1 MSTDFQHVDP
11 LIFKTNHP
19 IETDIR
25 ERLRSFEFITNN
37 LENVNPEY
45 CRRKPDI
52 IIYKFRKTYY
62 EMKCKNILR
71 NILWNKIRRPKIET
85 KYSPQNLNI
94 LLQSMEDEENMD
106 EFDKIIT
113 DWE

>member
-1 MSTDFQHVDP
+1 MSTEFQHVDP

-19 IETDIR
+19 IESDIR

-45 CRRKPDI
+45 RRRKPAT
-52 IIYKFRKTYY
+52 IIYNFRKTYY
-62 EMKCKNILR
+62 EMKYKNKLR
-71 NILWNKIRRPKIET
+71 NILWNKIRRPKIEA
-85 KYSPQNLNI
+85 KYSPQNLNN

-106 EFDKIIT
+106 EFDKLIA

>member
-1 MSTDFQHVDP
+1 MSTEFKYVDP
-11 LIFKTNHP
+11 LVFENNP
-19 IETDIR
+19 IESDIR
-25 ERLRSFEFITNN
+25 ERIRSFEYINSN
-37 LENVNPEY
+37 LVNINPEY
-45 CRRKPDI
+45 RRRKPVI

-71 NILWNKIRRPKIET
+71 NILWNKIRRPKIEA
-85 KYSPQNLNI
+85 KYSPQNLKI

-106 EFDKIIT
+106 EFDKLIT